1 MFAAFVARLA
11 PVARRLH
18 PQRVGMITLTLL
30 LAAASILG
38 SAAAVPSKTPDL
50 VMTNFAGTACAVL
63 ATTSA
68 IAVVADKCTA

>member
-1 MFAAFVARLA
+1 MKSTGAIF
-11 PVARRLH
+11 
-18 PQRVGMITLTLL
+18 
-30 LAAASILG
+30 ASIFS
-38 SAAAVPSKTPDL
+38 SAVAMPTKTPDL